1 MIRTAVAG
9 VLGRMGT
16 LAKTAINSA
25 DGITFV
31 GGLVRGESLEA
42 LIERD
47 RPDVLV
53 DLTTHPDTV
62 AVSMLALERGVSLVI
77 GASGW
82 TPAEREALAKLADE
96 RGVGALLVPNFAIG
110 AVLMM
115 RFAQTAARF
124 FPTAQIVE
132 YHHDKKK
139 DAPSGTAR
147 ITAERIRAG
156 DGPEPAIHSVRL
168 RGLVAHQEVLF
179 GGEGET
185 LAIRHDALSRE
196 SFASGIVAAIR
207 AVGSIRGLRV
217 GLDFLLDS

>member
-16 LAKTAINSA
+16 LAKAAINSA
-25 DGITFV
+25 DGITFA
-31 GGLVRGESLEA
+31 GGLVRGEDLDA
-42 LIERD
+42 LID
-47 RPDVLV
+47 REHPDVLV

-62 AVSMLALERGVSLVI
+62 ALSMRALERGVSPVI

-82 TPAEREALAKLADE
+82 TAAEREALAKLAGQ
-96 RGVGALLVPNFAIG
+96 RGIGALLVPNFAIG

-124 FPTAQIVE
+124 FPTAEIVE

-139 DAPSGTAR
+139 DAPSGTSR

-156 DGPEPAIHSVRL
+156 GGPEPVIHSVRL

-185 LAIRHDALSRE
+185 LAIRHDSLSRE
-196 SFASGIVAAIR
+196 SFASGIVAAVR
-207 AVGSIRGLRV
+207 AVGSMRELRV